1 VTFWQEK
8 FKAERDLKLKG
19 EEVIAAMRVENVSV
33 FSSFFLFFFFHSSA
47 PPLNFFMT

>member
-33 FSSFFLFFFFHSSA
+33 FSSSFFFFFSFILLPPHSIFS
-47 PPLNFFMT
+47 